1 MLENRNWGKW
11 IKFRSWIFLREASR
25 LSSSLKQPTKL
36 KSQPKIF
43 CLQSLFVNI
52 KHLSQSRQTKLTVHP
67 GITEEIRIHWWEVV
81 LQRCNAWYIVLCPLS
96 QWVPHYENKQKK
108 VTIVSVR
115 SIAARGHGI
124 WIHFATADELVRE
137 YMKFEYRRSSRLKW
151 TYKSHKVRVAL
162 IILTQDLSWF
172 VPDFPEPLK
181 THICPCLAVEL
192 KRNSFD
198 NNHSL
203 PHMVTI
209 IFEGSYT
216 KGDFQLLQE
225 II

>member
-1 MLENRNWGKW
+1 M
-11 IKFRSWIFLREASR
+11 IYCA
-25 LSSSLKQPTKL
+25 LSSKSMGSSLWKQAKEGNN
-36 KSQPKIF
+36 SECKINN
-43 CLQSLFVNI
+43 ST
-52 KHLSQSRQTKLTVHP
+52 ST
-67 GITEEIRIHWWEVV
+67 
-81 LQRCNAWYIVLCPLS
+81 
-96 QWVPHYENKQKK
+96 
-108 VTIVSVR
+108 
-115 SIAARGHGI
+115 
-124 WIHFATADELVRE
+124 HFATADELVRE
-137 YMKFEYRRSSRLKW
+137 YMKFEYSRSSRLKW

-181 THICPCLAVEL
+181 THICPCLGVEL

-203 PHMVTI
+203 PHMVTT

-216 KGDFQLLQE
+216 KNDFQLLQE